1 MSSNSSSS
9 SQAGENHIGSQS
21 AGIGPVASAVTHEG
35 YDGYEFAKNLQQKV
49 SDEGLKIVREELD
62 EFMQR
67 SRDRLNL
74 IRPGK
79 GVDELSKEIRSLVA
93 FHFGYPCARVMTSTT
108 RATNDWNTF
117 IHENFVDAKAE
128 LGTCLG
134 FIYLLL
140 ISPVSTSPQGVQMSR
155 SMVIGLLAKRW
166 HEREKDGLGTT
177 EDESMTTTRSTTP
190 TSRTPKLVGDL
201 IIPSEREKWN
211 KERTRMWDTIKKSV
225 RISSSSHTY

>member
-1 MSSNSSSS
+1 MSNSP
-9 SQAGENHIGSQS
+9 SQARENHIGSQS
-21 AGIGPVASAVTHEG
+21 TGTGSVASSVTPDG
-35 YDGYEFAKNLQQKV
+35 CDGYEFAKNLQQKV
-49 SDEGLKIVREELD
+49 SDEGLKIVREELE

-74 IRPGK
+74 LRPGL

-117 IHENFVDAKAE
+117 IHENFGDAKAE

-140 ISPVSTSPQGVQMSR
+140 ISPASTSPPGAQISR
-155 SMVIGLLAKRW
+155 SMVIGLLAKKW
-166 HEREKDGLGTT
+166 KALEKDGLGGT
-177 EDESMTTTRSTTP
+177 EEGSMTTTRSTTP
-190 TSRTPKLVGDL
+190 TSRTPKPVGDL
-201 IIPSEREKWN
+201 IMPSEHEKWN

-225 RISSSSHTY
+225 RISSTSHTY